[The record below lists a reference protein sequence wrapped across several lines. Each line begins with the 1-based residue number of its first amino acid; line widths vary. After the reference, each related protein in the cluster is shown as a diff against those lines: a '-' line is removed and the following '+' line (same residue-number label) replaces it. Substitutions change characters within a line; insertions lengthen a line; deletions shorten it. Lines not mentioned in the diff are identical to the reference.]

1 MALAVG
7 TAAGIAIIVGFVIAV
22 VLAIAVVSRVV
33 MSGTRRERTSRGTH
47 RAGPGRS

>member
-7 TAAGIAIIVGFVIAV
+7 TLAGIAIIVGCVIIVA
-22 VLAIAVVSRVV
+22 LAIGVVSRVV
-33 MSGTRRERTSRGTH
+33 MAGTRRERTSRGTH